1 MCVKTMGQ
9 SFFQMEIIK
18 NYGKFVDSFKKT
30 ILKNHW
36 VRKADTCVQASSD
49 ILDSN
54 F

>member
-1 MCVKTMGQ
+1 
-9 SFFQMEIIK
+9 MENFLIAL
-18 NYGKFVDSFKKT
+18 KKT

-36 VRKADTCVQASSD
+36 VRKADTCAQAYSD